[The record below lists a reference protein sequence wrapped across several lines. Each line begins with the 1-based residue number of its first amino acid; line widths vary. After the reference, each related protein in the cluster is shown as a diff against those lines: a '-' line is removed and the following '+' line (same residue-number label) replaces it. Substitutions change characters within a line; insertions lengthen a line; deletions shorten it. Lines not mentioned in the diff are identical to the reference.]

1 MDRYIKDPAAV
12 LDYVFDFRPLAH
24 ARPGAVSDY
33 LETGETITDHEVTAT
48 SGLTVD
54 STSEDDGA
62 VTVWLSGGTVH
73 QTYTVDCTI
82 VTSAGRTDS
91 RSIEIE
97 CKDR

>member
-1 MDRYIKDPAAV
+1 VFTTFIKDPDAV
-12 LDYVFDFRPLAH
+12 LDYQWDWA
-24 ARPGAVSDY
+24 AW

-82 VTSAGRTDS
+82 TTSAGRVDS
-91 RSIEIE
+91 RSIEID